1 MILKILQLK
10 IQQKFPN
17 EILNK
22 KNKNTKDIFKGR
34 VNYMLKD
41 LAWNTFKKTGNINI
55 FLEYK
60 KIRDIEENIG
70 EVNGNNKN

>member
-1 MILKILQLK
+1 
-10 IQQKFPN
+10 
-17 EILNK
+17 
-22 KNKNTKDIFKGR
+22 
-34 VNYMLKD
+34 MLKD
-41 LAWNTFKKTGNINI
+41 LAWNTFKKTGSINI

>member
-1 MILKILQLK
+1 MLMIEK
-10 IQQKFPN
+10 
-17 EILNK
+17 
-22 KNKNTKDIFKGR
+22 
-34 VNYMLKD
+34 M
-41 LAWNTFKKTGNINI
+41 AWNTFKKTGNINI

>member
-1 MILKILQLK
+1 
-10 IQQKFPN
+10 
-17 EILNK
+17 
-22 KNKNTKDIFKGR
+22 
-34 VNYMLKD
+34 MLKD